1 MVMCELIK
9 CCVGGCRAVCVYT
22 VMVQG
27 LGVCRELE
35 GQNCESGVFVE
46 YEDFRCLG
54 GSCVLPLYV

>member
-27 LGVCRELE
+27 LGVCRELQ
-35 GQNCESGVFVE
+35 GQNCESGV
-46 YEDFRCLG
+46 CL
-54 GSCVLPLYV
+54 